1 MNRYR
6 YLLQERIEK
15 TFSKKFI
22 TAAAVDDLLSCES
35 IVNKLNHGVECLN
48 TWLLQDHHI
57 DKELR
62 LLALLELDK
71 CELVQQT
78 VACIS
83 LECQK
88 PMKLVSIAAL
98 CARHLNMAD
107 KVEAVHTIAEVIA
120 VLAET
125 DLFDVKKTKE
135 GWIVLSRVE
144 LDSEVTQYAENALYL
159 PPLII
164 KPRKVR
170 SNRDSGYI
178 TQRGE
183 SLILGFYENHHDD
196 NICLDVI
203 NTLNS
208 NEYELDI
215 EFIKQ
220 YKEEATEVTIE
231 QLQENARIKDKVLTD
246 IDAQKKLKEI
256 RDNWDKYQEQGAFF
270 QHLMIHH
277 GNSFYLCNK
286 VDKRGRIYSSGYHV
300 NVQGS
305 SFKKAMVNF
314 KHREIPTG
322 LSSW

>member
-6 YLLQERIEK
+6 YLLQEKIEK

-35 IVNKLNHGVECLN
+35 IVNKLNRGIEYVNSWLN
-48 TWLLQDHHI
+48 KDHDI
-57 DKELR
+57 DRELR
-62 LLALLELDK
+62 LLAVRELDIK
-71 CELVQQT
+71 ELVMQV

-88 PMKLVSIAAL
+88 PMKLVSVASL
-98 CARHLNMAD
+98 CARHLNMSD
-107 KVEAVHTIAEVIA
+107 KVEAIHTMAEVIA
-120 VLAET
+120 VLADT

-135 GWIVLSRVE
+135 GWIVLSRVG
-144 LDSEVTQYAENALYL
+144 LDAEVTQYADNALYL

-208 NEYELDI
+208 NEYELDTD
-215 EFIKQ
+215 FINQ
-220 YKEEATEVTIE
+220 YEEQWHREKLT
-231 QLQENARIKDKVLTD
+231 QQEYEELSHADREIYKM
-246 IDAQKKLKEI
+246 DAKTWKKF
-256 RDNWDKYQEQGAFF
+256 QEQGKFF
-270 QHLMIHH
+270 QTLMVHH
-277 GNSFYLCNK
+277 GN
-286 VDKRGRIYSSGYHV
+286 
-300 NVQGS
+300 
-305 SFKKAMVNF
+305 
-314 KHREIPTG
+314 
-322 LSSW
+322 

>member
-1 MNRYR
+1 MFMNRYR
-6 YLLQERIEK
+6 YLLQEKIEK

-22 TAAAVDDLLSCES
+22 VQQAVDDLLTCES
-35 IVNKLNHGVECLN
+35 IVNKLNRGVEYVN
-48 TWLLQDHHI
+48 TWLNKDHDI
-57 DKELR
+57 DRELR
-62 LLALLELDK
+62 LLAVRELDIK
-71 CELVQQT
+71 ELVMQV

-88 PMKLVSIAAL
+88 PMKLVSVASL
-98 CARHLNMAD
+98 CARHLNMSD
-107 KVEAVHTIAEVIA
+107 KVEAIHTMAEIIA
-120 VLAET
+120 VLGET
-125 DLFDVKKTKE
+125 DLFDNKKTRE
-135 GWIVLSRVE
+135 GWIVISRVG
-144 LDSEVTQYAENALYL
+144 LDAEVTQYADNALYL

-203 NTLNS
+203 NILNS

-215 EFIKQ
+215 EFINS
-220 YKEEATEVTIE
+220 YEEQWHREE
-231 QLQENARIKDKVLTD
+231 LSQQEYEELSHADREIYNM
-246 IDAQKKLKEI
+246 DAKTWKKF
-256 RDNWDKYQEQGAFF
+256 QEQGKFF
-270 QHLMIHH
+270 QTLMIHH

-286 VDKRGRIYSSGYHV
+286 VDKRGRIYSSGYHIST
-300 NVQGS
+300 QAS

>member
-6 YLLQERIEK
+6 YLLQEKIEK

-22 TAAAVDDLLSCES
+22 TVQAVDDLLSCES

-88 PMKLVSIAAL
+88 PMKLVSIASL
-98 CARHLNMAD
+98 CARHLNMSD
-107 KVEAVHTIAEVIA
+107 KVEAIHTMAEVIA
-120 VLAET
+120 VLADT

-144 LDSEVTQYAENALYL
+144 LDSEVTQYADNALYL

-208 NEYELDI
+208 NEYELDTD
-215 EFIKQ
+215 FINQ
-220 YKEEATEVTIE
+220 YEEQWHREE
-231 QLQENARIKDKVLTD
+231 LSQQEYEELSHADREIYNM
-246 IDAQKKLKEI
+246 DAKTWKKF
-256 RDNWDKYQEQGAFF
+256 QEQGKFF

-314 KHREIPTG
+314 KHHEIPTG
-322 LSSW
+322 LDSW

>member
-1 MNRYR
+1 MNRFR
-6 YLLQERIEK
+6 YLLQEKIEK
-15 TFSKKFI
+15 TFSKRFI
-22 TAAAVDDLLSCES
+22 TAAAVDDLLTCES
-35 IVNKLNHGVECLN
+35 IVNKLNRGIEYVNSWLNKDHDVER
-48 TWLLQDHHI
+48 
-57 DKELR
+57 ELR
-62 LLALLELDK
+62 LLAVRDLDIK
-71 CELVQQT
+71 ELVMQV

-88 PMKLVSIAAL
+88 PMKLVSVASL
-98 CARHLNMAD
+98 CARHLNMSD
-107 KVEAVHTIAEVIA
+107 KVEAIHTMAEIIA
-120 VLAET
+120 VLGET
-125 DLFDVKKTKE
+125 DLFDNKKTRE
-135 GWIVLSRVE
+135 GWIVISRVE
-144 LDSEVTQYAENALYL
+144 LDAEVTQYADNALYL

-170 SNRDSGYI
+170 HNRDSGYI

-208 NEYELDI
+208 NEYELDTD
-215 EFIKQ
+215 FINS
-220 YKEEATEVTIE
+220 YEEQWHRDE
-231 QLQENARIKDKVLTD
+231 LSQEEYLELSQQDRVIYDMDERNW
-246 IDAQKKLKEI
+246 KKF
-256 RDNWDKYQEQGAFF
+256 QEQGKFF
-270 QHLMIHH
+270 QTLMIHH

-314 KHREIPTG
+314 KHHEIPTG

>member
-6 YLLQERIEK
+6 YLLQEKIEK

-22 TAAAVDDLLSCES
+22 TAAAIDDLLTCES
-35 IVNKLNHGVECLN
+35 IVNKLNRGVEYVNSWLN
-48 TWLLQDHHI
+48 KDHDI
-57 DKELR
+57 DRELR
-62 LLALLELDK
+62 LLAVRELDIK
-71 CELVQQT
+71 ELVMQV

-88 PMKLVSIAAL
+88 PMKLVSVASL
-98 CARHLNMAD
+98 CARHLGMSD
-107 KVEAVHTIAEVIA
+107 KVEAIHTMAEIIA
-120 VLAET
+120 VLGET
-125 DLFDVKKTKE
+125 DLFDNKKTKE
-135 GWIVLSRVE
+135 GWIVISRVE
-144 LDSEVTQYAENALYL
+144 LDAEVTQYADNALYL

-215 EFIKQ
+215 EFINS
-220 YKEEATEVTIE
+220 YEEQWYREE
-231 QLQENARIKDKVLTD
+231 LSQQEYEELSHADR
-246 IDAQKKLKEI
+246 EI
-256 RDNWDKYQEQGAFF
+256 YNMDEKNWEKFQEQGKFF
-270 QHLMIHH
+270 QTLMIHH

-286 VDKRGRIYSSGYHV
+286 VDKRGRIYSSGYHISP
-300 NVQGS
+300 QAS
-305 SFKKAMVNF
+305 SFKKASINF
-314 KHREIPTG
+314 KHHEIPTG
-322 LSSW
+322 LDSW

>member
-6 YLLQERIEK
+6 YLLQEKIEK

-22 TAAAVDDLLSCES
+22 TAAAVDDLLTCES
-35 IVNKLNHGVECLN
+35 IVNKLNRGIEYVNSWLN
-48 TWLLQDHHI
+48 KDHDI
-57 DKELR
+57 DRELR
-62 LLALLELDK
+62 LLAVRELDIK
-71 CELVQQT
+71 ELVMQV

-88 PMKLVSIAAL
+88 PMKMVSVASL
-98 CARHLNMAD
+98 CARHLNMSD
-107 KVEAVHTIAEVIA
+107 KVEAIHTMAEIIA
-120 VLAET
+120 VLGET
-125 DLFDVKKTKE
+125 DLFDNKKTRE
-135 GWIVLSRVE
+135 GWIVISRVE
-144 LDSEVTQYAENALYL
+144 LDSEVTQYADNALYL

-170 SNRDSGYI
+170 HNRDSGYI

-196 NICLDVI
+196 NICLDVL

-208 NEYELDI
+208 NEYELDTD
-215 EFIKQ
+215 FINQ
-220 YKEEATEVTIE
+220 YEEQWHREE
-231 QLQENARIKDKVLTD
+231 LSQQEYEELSHADREIYNM
-246 IDAQKKLKEI
+246 DAKTWKKF
-256 RDNWDKYQEQGAFF
+256 QEQGKFF

>member
-6 YLLQERIEK
+6 YLLQEKIEK
-15 TFSKKFI
+15 SFSKKFI
-22 TAAAVDDLLSCES
+22 VQQAVDDLLTCES
-35 IVNKLNHGVECLN
+35 IVNKLNRGIEYVN
-48 TWLLQDHHI
+48 TWLNKDHDI
-57 DKELR
+57 DRELR
-62 LLALLELDK
+62 LLAVRELDIK
-71 CELVQQT
+71 ELVMQV

-88 PMKLVSIAAL
+88 PMKLVSIASL
-98 CARHLNMAD
+98 CARHLGMSD
-107 KVEAVHTIAEVIA
+107 KVEAIHTMAEIIA
-120 VLAET
+120 VLGET
-125 DLFDVKKTKE
+125 DLFDNRKTRE
-135 GWIVLSRVE
+135 GWIVISRVG
-144 LDSEVTQYAENALYL
+144 LDAEVTQYADNALYL

-170 SNRDSGYI
+170 HNRDSGYI

-286 VDKRGRIYSSGYHV
+286 VDKRGRIYSSGFHV

>member
-1 MNRYR
+1 MFMNRYR
-6 YLLQERIEK
+6 YLLQEKIEK

-22 TAAAVDDLLSCES
+22 TAAAVDDLLTCES
-35 IVNKLNHGVECLN
+35 IVNKLNRGIEYVNSWLN
-48 TWLLQDHHI
+48 KDHDI
-57 DKELR
+57 DRELR
-62 LLALLELDK
+62 LLAVRELDIK
-71 CELVQQT
+71 ELVMQV

-88 PMKLVSIAAL
+88 PMKLVSVASL
-98 CARHLNMAD
+98 CARHLNMSD
-107 KVEAVHTIAEVIA
+107 KVEAIHTMAEIIA
-120 VLAET
+120 VLGET
-125 DLFDVKKTKE
+125 DLFDNKKTRE

-144 LDSEVTQYAENALYL
+144 LDSEVTQYADNALYL

-196 NICLDVI
+196 NICLDVLNI
-203 NTLNS
+203 LNS
-208 NEYELDI
+208 NEYELDTD
-215 EFIKQ
+215 FINQ
-220 YKEEATEVTIE
+220 YEEQWHREE
-231 QLQENARIKDKVLTD
+231 LSQQEYEELSHADREIYNMDEKNW
-246 IDAQKKLKEI
+246 KKF
-256 RDNWDKYQEQGAFF
+256 QEQGKFF
-270 QHLMIHH
+270 QALMIHH

>member
-6 YLLQERIEK
+6 YLLQEKIEK

-22 TAAAVDDLLSCES
+22 TAAAIDDLLTCES
-35 IVNKLNHGVECLN
+35 IVNKLNRGVEYVNSWLN
-48 TWLLQDHHI
+48 KDHDI
-57 DKELR
+57 DRELR
-62 LLALLELDK
+62 LLAVRELDIK
-71 CELVQQT
+71 ELVMQV

-88 PMKLVSIAAL
+88 PMKLVSVASL
-98 CARHLNMAD
+98 CARHLGMSD
-107 KVEAVHTIAEVIA
+107 KVEAIHTMAEIIA
-120 VLAET
+120 VLGET
-125 DLFDVKKTKE
+125 DLFDNKKTKE
-135 GWIVLSRVE
+135 GWIVISRVE
-144 LDSEVTQYAENALYL
+144 LDNEVTQYADNALYL

-170 SNRDSGYI
+170 HNRDSGYI

-215 EFIKQ
+215 EFINS
-220 YKEEATEVTIE
+220 YEEQWHRDELS
-231 QLQENARIKDKVLTD
+231 QQEYEELSHADREIYNMDEKNW
-246 IDAQKKLKEI
+246 KKF
-256 RDNWDKYQEQGAFF
+256 QEQGKFF
-270 QHLMIHH
+270 QTLMIHH

-300 NVQGS
+300 NPQGS

-314 KHREIPTG
+314 KHHEIPTG

>member
-1 MNRYR
+1 MNRFR
-6 YLLQERIEK
+6 YLLQEKIEK
-15 TFSKKFI
+15 TFSKRFI
-22 TAAAVDDLLSCES
+22 TAAAVDDLLTCES
-35 IVNKLNHGVECLN
+35 IVNKLNRGIEYVNSWLNKDHDVER
-48 TWLLQDHHI
+48 
-57 DKELR
+57 ELR
-62 LLALLELDK
+62 LLAVRELDIK
-71 CELVQQT
+71 ELVMQV

-88 PMKLVSIAAL
+88 PMKLVSIASL
-98 CARHLNMAD
+98 CARHLNMSD
-107 KVEAVHTIAEVIA
+107 KVEAIHTMAEIIA
-120 VLAET
+120 VLGET
-125 DLFDVKKTKE
+125 DLFDNKKTRE
-135 GWIVLSRVE
+135 GWIVISRVG
-144 LDSEVTQYAENALYL
+144 LDAEVTQYADNALYL

-170 SNRDSGYI
+170 HNRDSGYI

-196 NICLDVI
+196 NICLDVL

-208 NEYELDI
+208 NEYELDTD
-215 EFIKQ
+215 FINQ
-220 YKEEATEVTIE
+220 YEEQWHREE
-231 QLQENARIKDKVLTD
+231 LSQQEYEELSHADREIYNM
-246 IDAQKKLKEI
+246 DAKTWKKF
-256 RDNWDKYQEQGAFF
+256 QEQGKFF

-314 KHREIPTG
+314 KHHEIPTG

>member
-6 YLLQERIEK
+6 YLLQEKIEK

-22 TAAAVDDLLSCES
+22 VQQAVDDLLTCES
-35 IVNKLNHGVECLN
+35 IVNKLNRGIEYVN
-48 TWLLQDHHI
+48 TWLNKDHDI
-57 DKELR
+57 DRELR
-62 LLALLELDK
+62 LLAVRDLDIK
-71 CELVQQT
+71 ELVLQVT
-78 VACIS
+78 ACIS

-88 PMKLVSIAAL
+88 PMKLVSVASL
-98 CARHLNMAD
+98 CARHLNMSD
-107 KVEAVHTIAEVIA
+107 KVEAIHTMAEIIA
-120 VLAET
+120 VLGET
-125 DLFDVKKTKE
+125 DLFDNKKTKE
-135 GWIVLSRVE
+135 GWIVISRVE
-144 LDSEVTQYAENALYL
+144 LDAEVTQYADNALYL

-170 SNRDSGYI
+170 HNRDSGYI

-203 NTLNS
+203 NTINS
-208 NEYELDI
+208 NEYELDTD
-215 EFIKQ
+215 FINQ
-220 YKEEATEVTIE
+220 YEEQWHREELSQEEYMELSQQDRTIYDMDE
-231 QLQENARIKDKVLTD
+231 RNW
-246 IDAQKKLKEI
+246 KKF
-256 RDNWDKYQEQGAFF
+256 QEQGKFF
-270 QHLMIHH
+270 QTLMIHH

>member
-6 YLLQERIEK
+6 YLLQEKIEK

-22 TAAAVDDLLSCES
+22 VQQAVDDLLTCES
-35 IVNKLNHGVECLN
+35 IVNKLNRGIEYVN
-48 TWLLQDHHI
+48 TWLNKDHDI

-62 LLALLELDK
+62 LLAVRDLDIK
-71 CELVQQT
+71 ELVLQVT
-78 VACIS
+78 ACIS

-88 PMKLVSIAAL
+88 PMKLVSIASL
-98 CARHLNMAD
+98 CARHLNMSD
-107 KVEAVHTIAEVIA
+107 KAEAIHTMAEIIA
-120 VLAET
+120 VLGET
-125 DLFDVKKTKE
+125 DLWDNKKTRE
-135 GWIVLSRVE
+135 GWIVISRVE
-144 LDSEVTQYAENALYL
+144 LDTEVTQYADNALYL

-170 SNRDSGYI
+170 HNRDSGYI

-196 NICLDVI
+196 NICLDVL

-208 NEYELDI
+208 NEYELDTD
-215 EFIKQ
+215 FINQ
-220 YKEEATEVTIE
+220 YEEQWHREE
-231 QLQENARIKDKVLTD
+231 LSQQEYEELSHADREIYNMDEKNW
-246 IDAQKKLKEI
+246 KKF
-256 RDNWDKYQEQGAFF
+256 QEQGKFF
-270 QHLMIHH
+270 QTLMVHH

-314 KHREIPTG
+314 KHHEIPTG

>member
-6 YLLQERIEK
+6 YLLQEKIEK

-35 IVNKLNHGVECLN
+35 IVNKLNRGIEYVNSWLN
-48 TWLLQDHHI
+48 KDHDI
-57 DKELR
+57 DRELR
-62 LLALLELDK
+62 LLAVRELDIK
-71 CELVQQT
+71 ELVMQV

-88 PMKLVSIAAL
+88 PMKLVSVASL
-98 CARHLNMAD
+98 CARHLNMSD
-107 KVEAVHTIAEVIA
+107 KVEAIHTMAEIIA
-120 VLAET
+120 VLGET
-125 DLFDVKKTKE
+125 DLFDNKKTRE
-135 GWIVLSRVE
+135 GWIVISRVE
-144 LDSEVTQYAENALYL
+144 LDSEVTQYADNALYL

-196 NICLDVI
+196 NICLDVL

-208 NEYELDI
+208 NEYELDTD
-215 EFIKQ
+215 FINQ
-220 YKEEATEVTIE
+220 YEEQWHREE
-231 QLQENARIKDKVLTD
+231 LSQQEYEELSHADREIYNM
-246 IDAQKKLKEI
+246 DAKTWKKF
-256 RDNWDKYQEQGAFF
+256 QEQGKFF

>member
-6 YLLQERIEK
+6 YLLQEKIEK
-15 TFSKKFI
+15 SFSKKFI
-22 TAAAVDDLLSCES
+22 VQQAVDDLLTCES
-35 IVNKLNHGVECLN
+35 IVNKLNRGIEYVN
-48 TWLLQDHHI
+48 TWLNKDHDI
-57 DKELR
+57 DRELR
-62 LLALLELDK
+62 LLAVRELDIK
-71 CELVQQT
+71 ELVMQV

-88 PMKLVSIAAL
+88 PMKLVSVASL
-98 CARHLNMAD
+98 CARHLNMSD
-107 KVEAVHTIAEVIA
+107 KVEAIHTMAEIIA
-120 VLAET
+120 VLGET
-125 DLFDVKKTKE
+125 DLFDNKKTRE
-135 GWIVLSRVE
+135 GWIVISRVG
-144 LDSEVTQYAENALYL
+144 LDAEVTQYADNALYL

-170 SNRDSGYI
+170 HNRDSGYI

-203 NTLNS
+203 NILNS

-215 EFIKQ
+215 EFINQ
-220 YKEEATEVTIE
+220 YEEQWHREE
-231 QLQENARIKDKVLTD
+231 LSQQEYEELSHADREIYNMDEKTW
-246 IDAQKKLKEI
+246 KKF
-256 RDNWDKYQEQGAFF
+256 QEQGKFF

>member
-6 YLLQERIEK
+6 YLLQEKIEK

-22 TAAAVDDLLSCES
+22 TAAAVDDLLTCES
-35 IVNKLNHGVECLN
+35 IVNKLNRGIEYVNSWLNKDHDVER
-48 TWLLQDHHI
+48 
-57 DKELR
+57 ELR
-62 LLALLELDK
+62 LLAVRELDIK
-71 CELVQQT
+71 ELVMQV

-88 PMKLVSIAAL
+88 PMKLVSVASL
-98 CARHLNMAD
+98 CARHLNMSD
-107 KVEAVHTIAEVIA
+107 KVEAIHTMAEIIA
-120 VLAET
+120 VLGET
-125 DLFDVKKTKE
+125 DLFDNKKTRE
-135 GWIVLSRVE
+135 GWIVISRVG
-144 LDSEVTQYAENALYL
+144 LDAEVTQYADNALYL

-196 NICLDVI
+196 NICLDVL

-208 NEYELDI
+208 NEYELDTD
-215 EFIKQ
+215 FINQ
-220 YKEEATEVTIE
+220 YEEQWHREE
-231 QLQENARIKDKVLTD
+231 LSQQEYEELSHADREIYNM
-246 IDAQKKLKEI
+246 DAKTWKKF
-256 RDNWDKYQEQGAFF
+256 QEQGKFF

-314 KHREIPTG
+314 KHHEIPTG

>member
-6 YLLQERIEK
+6 YLLQEKIEK

-22 TAAAVDDLLSCES
+22 TAQAVDDLLTCES
-35 IVNKLNHGVECLN
+35 IVNKLNRGVEYVTAWLN
-48 TWLLQDHHI
+48 KDHDI
-57 DKELR
+57 DRELR
-62 LLALLELDK
+62 LLAVRELDIK
-71 CELVQQT
+71 ELVMQV

-88 PMKLVSIAAL
+88 PMKLVSVASL
-98 CARHLNMAD
+98 CARHLNMSD
-107 KVEAVHTIAEVIA
+107 KVEAIHTMAEIIA
-120 VLAET
+120 VLGET
-125 DLFDVKKTKE
+125 DLFDNKKTKE
-135 GWIVLSRVE
+135 GWIVISRVE
-144 LDSEVTQYAENALYL
+144 LDSEVTQYADNALYL

-196 NICLDVI
+196 NICLDVL

-208 NEYELDI
+208 NEYELDTD
-215 EFIKQ
+215 FINQ
-220 YKEEATEVTIE
+220 YEEQWHREE
-231 QLQENARIKDKVLTD
+231 LSQQEYEELSHADREIYNM
-246 IDAQKKLKEI
+246 DAKTWKKF
-256 RDNWDKYQEQGAFF
+256 QEQGKFF

-286 VDKRGRIYSSGYHV
+286 VDKRGRIYATGYHIST
-300 NVQGS
+300 QAS
-305 SFKKAMVNF
+305 SFKKAMINF
-314 KHREIPTG
+314 KHHEIPTG

>member
-1 MNRYR
+1 MNRFR
-6 YLLQERIEK
+6 YLLQEKIEK
-15 TFSKKFI
+15 TFSKRFI
-22 TAAAVDDLLSCES
+22 TAAAVDDLLTCES
-35 IVNKLNHGVECLN
+35 IVNKLNRGIEYVNSWLNKDHDVER
-48 TWLLQDHHI
+48 
-57 DKELR
+57 ELR
-62 LLALLELDK
+62 LLAVRELDIK
-71 CELVQQT
+71 ELVMQV

-88 PMKLVSIAAL
+88 PMKLVSVASL
-98 CARHLNMAD
+98 CARHLNMSD
-107 KVEAVHTIAEVIA
+107 KVEAIHTMAEIIA
-120 VLAET
+120 VLGET
-125 DLFDVKKTKE
+125 DLFDNKKTRE
-135 GWIVLSRVE
+135 GWIVISRVG
-144 LDSEVTQYAENALYL
+144 LDAEVTQYADNALYL

-196 NICLDVI
+196 NICLDVL

-208 NEYELDI
+208 NEYELDTD
-215 EFIKQ
+215 FINQ
-220 YKEEATEVTIE
+220 YEEQWHREE
-231 QLQENARIKDKVLTD
+231 LSQQEYEELSHADREIYNM
-246 IDAQKKLKEI
+246 DAKTWKKF
-256 RDNWDKYQEQGAFF
+256 QEQGKFF

>member
-6 YLLQERIEK
+6 YLLQEKIEK

-22 TAAAVDDLLSCES
+22 VQQAVDDLLTCES
-35 IVNKLNHGVECLN
+35 IVNKLNRGIEYVN
-48 TWLLQDHHI
+48 TWLNKDHDI
-57 DKELR
+57 DRELR
-62 LLALLELDK
+62 LLAVRDLDIK
-71 CELVQQT
+71 ELVLQVT
-78 VACIS
+78 ACIS

-88 PMKLVSIAAL
+88 PMKLVSVASL
-98 CARHLNMAD
+98 CARHLNMSD
-107 KVEAVHTIAEVIA
+107 KVEAIHTMAEIIA
-120 VLAET
+120 VLGET
-125 DLFDVKKTKE
+125 DLFDNKKTKE
-135 GWIVLSRVE
+135 GWIVISRVE
-144 LDSEVTQYAENALYL
+144 LDNEVTQYADNALYL

-183 SLILGFYENHHDD
+183 SLILGFFENHHDD

-215 EFIKQ
+215 EFINS
-220 YKEEATEVTIE
+220 YEEQWHRDELS
-231 QLQENARIKDKVLTD
+231 QQEYEELSHADREIYNMDEKNW
-246 IDAQKKLKEI
+246 KKF
-256 RDNWDKYQEQGAFF
+256 QEQGKFF
-270 QHLMIHH
+270 QTLMIHH

-300 NVQGS
+300 NPQGS

-314 KHREIPTG
+314 KHHEIPTG

>member
-6 YLLQERIEK
+6 YLLQEKIEK

-22 TAAAVDDLLSCES
+22 TVQAVDDLLSCES

-48 TWLLQDHHI
+48 TWLHQDHSI

-62 LLALLELDK
+62 LLAVRELDIK
-71 CELVQQT
+71 ELVMQV

-88 PMKLVSIAAL
+88 PMKLVSIASL
-98 CARHLNMAD
+98 CARHLNMSD
-107 KVEAVHTIAEVIA
+107 KVEAIHTMAEVIA
-120 VLAET
+120 VLADT

-144 LDSEVTQYAENALYL
+144 LDSEVTQYADNALYL

-196 NICLDVI
+196 NICLDVL

-208 NEYELDI
+208 NEYELDTD
-215 EFIKQ
+215 FINQ
-220 YKEEATEVTIE
+220 YEEQWHREE
-231 QLQENARIKDKVLTD
+231 LSQQEYEELSHADREIYNM
-246 IDAQKKLKEI
+246 DAKTWKKF
-256 RDNWDKYQEQGAFF
+256 QEQGKFF

-314 KHREIPTG
+314 KHHEIPTG

>member
-6 YLLQERIEK
+6 YLLQEKIEK

-22 TAAAVDDLLSCES
+22 TAAAVDDLLTCES
-35 IVNKLNHGVECLN
+35 IVNKLNRGIEYVNSWLN
-48 TWLLQDHHI
+48 KDHDI
-57 DKELR
+57 DRELR
-62 LLALLELDK
+62 LLAVRELDIK
-71 CELVQQT
+71 ELVMQV

-88 PMKLVSIAAL
+88 PMKLVSVASL
-98 CARHLNMAD
+98 CARHLNMSD
-107 KVEAVHTIAEVIA
+107 KVEAIHTMAEIIA
-120 VLAET
+120 VLGET
-125 DLFDVKKTKE
+125 DLFDNKKTRE
-135 GWIVLSRVE
+135 GWIVLSRVG
-144 LDSEVTQYAENALYL
+144 LDAEVTQYADNALYL

-196 NICLDVI
+196 NICLDVLNI
-203 NTLNS
+203 LNS
-208 NEYELDI
+208 NEYELDTD
-215 EFIKQ
+215 FINQ
-220 YKEEATEVTIE
+220 YEEQWHREE
-231 QLQENARIKDKVLTD
+231 LSQQEYEELSHADREIYNMDEKTW
-246 IDAQKKLKEI
+246 KKF
-256 RDNWDKYQEQGAFF
+256 QEQGKFF
-270 QHLMIHH
+270 QTLMIHH

>member
-1 MNRYR
+1 MNRFR
-6 YLLQERIEK
+6 YLLQEKIEK
-15 TFSKKFI
+15 TFSKRFI
-22 TAAAVDDLLSCES
+22 TAAAVDDLLTCES
-35 IVNKLNHGVECLN
+35 IVNKLNRGIEYVNSWLNKDHDVER
-48 TWLLQDHHI
+48 
-57 DKELR
+57 ELR
-62 LLALLELDK
+62 LLAVRELDIK
-71 CELVQQT
+71 ELVMQV

-88 PMKLVSIAAL
+88 PMKLVSIASL
-98 CARHLNMAD
+98 CARHLNMSD
-107 KVEAVHTIAEVIA
+107 KVEAIHTMAEIIA
-120 VLAET
+120 VLGET
-125 DLFDVKKTKE
+125 DLFDNKKTRE
-135 GWIVLSRVE
+135 GWIVISRVE
-144 LDSEVTQYAENALYL
+144 LDAEVTQYADNALYL

-196 NICLDVI
+196 NICLDVL

-208 NEYELDI
+208 NEYELDTD
-215 EFIKQ
+215 FINQ
-220 YKEEATEVTIE
+220 YEEQWHREE
-231 QLQENARIKDKVLTD
+231 LSQQEYEELSHADREIYNM
-246 IDAQKKLKEI
+246 DAKTWKKF
-256 RDNWDKYQEQGAFF
+256 QEQGKFF

-314 KHREIPTG
+314 KHHEIPTG
-322 LSSW
+322 LDSW

>member
-6 YLLQERIEK
+6 YLLQEKIEK

-22 TAAAVDDLLSCES
+22 TAAAVDDLLTCES

-48 TWLLQDHHI
+48 TWLHQDHHI

-88 PMKLVSIAAL
+88 PMKLVSIASL

-107 KVEAVHTIAEVIA
+107 KVEAVHTMAEVIA

-135 GWIVLSRVE
+135 GWIVLSRVG
-144 LDSEVTQYAENALYL
+144 LDAEVTQYADNALYL

-170 SNRDSGYI
+170 HNRDSGYI

-196 NICLDVI
+196 NICLDVL

-208 NEYELDI
+208 NEYELDTD
-215 EFIKQ
+215 FINQ
-220 YKEEATEVTIE
+220 YEEQWHREE
-231 QLQENARIKDKVLTD
+231 LSQQEYEELSHADREIYNM
-246 IDAQKKLKEI
+246 DAKTWKKF
-256 RDNWDKYQEQGAFF
+256 QEQGKFF

-314 KHREIPTG
+314 KHHEIPTG
-322 LSSW
+322 LDSW

>member
-6 YLLQERIEK
+6 YLLQEKIEK

-22 TAAAVDDLLSCES
+22 VQQAVDDLLTCES
-35 IVNKLNHGVECLN
+35 IVNKLNKGIELIN
-48 TWLLQDHHI
+48 TWLNKGHDI
-57 DKELR
+57 DRELR
-62 LLALLELDK
+62 LLAVRDLDIK
-71 CELVQQT
+71 ELVMQVT
-78 VACIS
+78 ACIS

-88 PMKLVSIAAL
+88 PMKLVSVASL
-98 CARHLNMAD
+98 CARHLNMSD
-107 KVEAVHTIAEVIA
+107 KVEAIHTMAEIIA
-120 VLAET
+120 VLGET
-125 DLFDVKKTKE
+125 DLWDNKKTKE
-135 GWIVLSRVE
+135 GWIVISRVQ
-144 LDSEVTQYAENALYL
+144 LDAEVTQYADNALYL

-170 SNRDSGYI
+170 HNRDSGYI

-196 NICLDVI
+196 DICLDVI

-208 NEYELDI
+208 NEYELDTD
-215 EFIKQ
+215 FINQ
-220 YKEEATEVTIE
+220 YEEQWHREE
-231 QLQENARIKDKVLTD
+231 LSQQEYEELSHANR
-246 IDAQKKLKEI
+246 EI
-256 RDNWDKYQEQGAFF
+256 YNMDEKNWEKFQEQGKFF
-270 QHLMIHH
+270 QTLMIHH

-286 VDKRGRIYSSGYHV
+286 VDKRGRIYSSGFHM

>member
-6 YLLQERIEK
+6 YLLQEKIEK

-22 TAAAVDDLLSCES
+22 TAQAVDDLLTCES
-35 IVNKLNHGVECLN
+35 IVNKLNRGVEYVTAWLN
-48 TWLLQDHHI
+48 KDHDI
-57 DKELR
+57 DRELR
-62 LLALLELDK
+62 LLAVRELDIK
-71 CELVQQT
+71 ELVMQV

-88 PMKLVSIAAL
+88 PMKLVSVASL
-98 CARHLNMAD
+98 CARHLGMSD
-107 KVEAVHTIAEVIA
+107 KVEAIHTMAEIIA
-120 VLAET
+120 VLGET
-125 DLFDVKKTKE
+125 DLFDNKKTKE
-135 GWIVLSRVE
+135 GWIVISRVE
-144 LDSEVTQYAENALYL
+144 LDNEVTQYADNALYL

-215 EFIKQ
+215 EFINQ
-220 YKEEATEVTIE
+220 YEEQWHREE
-231 QLQENARIKDKVLTD
+231 LSQQEYEELSHADR
-246 IDAQKKLKEI
+246 EI
-256 RDNWDKYQEQGAFF
+256 YNMDEKNWEKFQEQGKFF
-270 QHLMIHH
+270 QTLMIHH

-286 VDKRGRIYSSGYHV
+286 VDKRGRIYSSGYHISP
-300 NVQGS
+300 QAS
-305 SFKKAMVNF
+305 SFKKASINF